1 MTDRINWSLEHFPAV
16 GLVGARQVGK
26 TTLAQMLAESF
37 PRECVYLDLER
48 AADYSLLSEPEQY
61 LSMHADKL
69 VIIDEVQTHP
79 GLFPELR
86 GLIDRDRRAG
96 RFLLL
101 GSSRPA
107 LKRQSGESLAGR
119 ISYHELTG
127 LLLDELDRGAGTR
140 RMLWLRGGFP
150 DSFLAADDEVSLAWR
165 EDFIQ
170 TYLQRDLSVMG
181 YDVRTPAITMRRFWQ
196 MLAHCHGQFVNTRQ
210 FASNLDLSWQTIR
223 KYADMLE
230 ETFMIRQLPPFFANL
245 KKRLV
250 KTPKIYLRDSGIL
263 HRLLDIGS
271 LDALMGHPVLGAS
284 WEGFCIE
291 QILARAPGGW
301 LASFYRTQAGA
312 EIDLI
317 LESQSRQAP
326 IAVEFKYSLTPKLTR
341 GFWVA
346 HGDLKPRAS
355 FVVYPGRESYPLG
368 DGVLAIPL
376 TEISRIW
383 AEAHRAADQGEA

>member
-1 MTDRINWSLEHFPAV
+1 MIARLLTDRINWSLEHFPAV

-26 TTLAQMLAESF
+26 TTLAQMIAESF
-37 PRECVYLDLER
+37 PGQCVYLDMER

-61 LSMHADKL
+61 LSIHADKL

-101 GSSRPA
+101 GSSSPI

-127 LLLDELDRGAGTR
+127 LLLDELDSGTESLR
-140 RMLWLRGGFP
+140 ILWLRGGFP
-150 DSFLAADDEVSLAWR
+150 DSFLADDDEVSIVWR

-170 TYLQRDLSVMG
+170 TYLQRDLSLMG
-181 YDVRTPAITMRRFWQ
+181 YDVRTPAMTMQRLWR
-196 MLAHCHGQFVNTRQ
+196 MLGHYHGQFINTRQ

-223 KYADMLE
+223 KYVDMLE

-250 KTPKIYLRDSGIL
+250 KTPKIYLRDSGVL

-271 LDALMGHPVLGAS
+271 FDALLSHPVLGAS
-284 WEGFCIE
+284 WEGF
-291 QILARAPGGW
+291 
-301 LASFYRTQAGA
+301 ASNR
-312 EIDLI
+312 
-317 LESQSRQAP
+317 
-326 IAVEFKYSLTPKLTR
+326 YSLRYPTI
-341 GFWVA
+341 GW
-346 HGDLKPRAS
+346 RAS
-355 FVVYPGRESYPLG
+355 TAPRR
-368 DGVLAIPL
+368 VLKSI
-376 TEISRIW
+376 
-383 AEAHRAADQGEA
+383 